1 MLVPGVA
8 LNYKESR
15 SLLSTADT
23 DADTDGV
30 RILLSWLQTLE
41 TQNRKTTATTPTA
54 ASMRPLDLVTDMW
67 KKYVFVLYDVSTSR
81 SMFMFMYM
89 FLFYM
94 MYRLHD
100 LCLCLCICL
109 YLLLYAH

>member
-41 TQNRKTTATTPTA
+41 TQNRKTTATTPTT

-67 KKYVFVLYDVSTSR
+67 KKYVFVLYDVLTSR
-81 SMFMFMYM
+81 SMFT
-89 FLFYM
+89 
-94 MYRLHD
+94 
-100 LCLCLCICL
+100 CLCL